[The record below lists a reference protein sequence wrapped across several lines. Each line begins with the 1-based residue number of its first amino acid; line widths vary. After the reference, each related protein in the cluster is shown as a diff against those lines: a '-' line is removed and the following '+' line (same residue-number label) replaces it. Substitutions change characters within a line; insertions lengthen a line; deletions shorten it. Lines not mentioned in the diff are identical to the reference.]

1 MLKSEVHFKFY
12 SLCYASNWHL
22 KFIITLGICKGHGLK
37 LIPCSQKS
45 LLTRVLA
52 LPSKLALALKELS
65 LQTMVIILGF
75 IRACVIIGTLSQ
87 TKEVK
92 IHPTTGPSCPALV
105 DGINPVTWLW
115 GSVGSGGFRGNPEEL
130 NMCMITGRFHGGDY
144 KLSCLPVQFSHSVTS
159 DSLPPHEL

>member
-1 MLKSEVHFKFY
+1 M
-12 SLCYASNWHL
+12 

-37 LIPCSQKS
+37 LIPCSRKS

-87 TKEVK
+87 TKEETQEFLIIFK
-92 IHPTTGPSCPALV
+92 ILEINHDLTLKTAYLAAL
-105 DGINPVTWLW
+105 
-115 GSVGSGGFRGNPEEL
+115 S
-130 NMCMITGRFHGGDY
+130 
-144 KLSCLPVQFSHSVTS
+144 
-159 DSLPPHEL
+159 